1 MKIISLGLGVQ
12 STAMYMMSSLKYI
25 DRADHAIFADPGA
38 ELPQTY
44 KILEYLNLS
53 VEDKI
58 KLRNNNLDFSH
69 DKFSYD
75 NHLKKLSLKI

>member
-1 MKIISLGLGVQ
+1 MKIISLGVGVQ

-44 KILEYLNLS
+44 KILEY
-53 VEDKI
+53 
-58 KLRNNNLDFSH
+58 
-69 DKFSYD
+69 Y
-75 NHLKKLSLKI
+75 